1 MSRFPGPERTF
12 DDAVVGAAGTSP
24 TVTVTGA
31 MIDAYADLSGD
42 RTPLHVDEEAARK
55 SHFGGRVAH
64 GLMGLSIAD
73 GLKCQADLRFLPG
86 YSLGW
91 TWDFLA
97 PIRIGDTLHV
107 RFHVA
112 SKRPSKSR
120 PGWGI
125 VVIPTELVNQRGE
138 VVQRGEHRLMI
149 PRGPSAA

>member
-1 MSRFPGPERTF
+1 MNRFPGPEKTW
-12 DDAVVGAAGTSP
+12 DDAVVGETGTSP

-31 MIDAYADLSGD
+31 MIDTYADLSGD
-42 RTPLHVDEEAARK
+42 RTPLHVDEAYAKK

-107 RFHVA
+107 RFSVSSKRA
-112 SKRPSKSR
+112 SKSK

-138 VVQRGEHRLMI
+138 VVQHGEHKLMI
-149 PRGPSAA
+149 PRRPGAT

>member
-1 MSRFPGPERTF
+1 MTITPGPPRYW
-12 DDAVVGAAGTSP
+12 DDARVGDRGASP
-24 TVTVTGA
+24 TVTISGA
-31 MIDAYADLSGD
+31 MIDTYADLSGD
-42 RTPLHVDEEAARK
+42 HTPLHVDEEYAKK

-73 GLKCQADLRFLPG
+73 GLKCQADYRFLPG

-107 RFHVA
+107 TFEVA
-112 SKRPSKSR
+112 SMRASKSK

-125 VVIPTELVNQRGE
+125 VVLPTKLVNQNGE
-138 VVQRGEHRLMI
+138 VVQQGEHKLMI
-149 PRGPSAA
+149 PRRPDAR

>member
-1 MSRFPGPERTF
+1 MTITPGPPRYW
-12 DDAVVGAAGTSP
+12 DDAKVGDRGASP
-24 TVTVTGA
+24 TVTITGA
-31 MIDAYADLSGD
+31 MIDTYADLSGD
-42 RTPLHVDEEAARK
+42 HTPLHVDEEYAKK

-73 GLKCQADLRFLPG
+73 GLKCQADYRFLPG

-107 RFHVA
+107 TFEVA
-112 SKRPSKSR
+112 SMRASKSK

-125 VVIPTELVNQRGE
+125 VVLPTKLVNQNGE
-138 VVQRGEHRLMI
+138 VVQQGEHKLMI
-149 PRGPSAA
+149 PRRPDAR

>member
-1 MSRFPGPERTF
+1 MNRFPGPEKTW
-12 DDAVVGAAGTSP
+12 DDAVVGETGTSP

-31 MIDAYADLSGD
+31 MIDTYADLSGD
-42 RTPLHVDEEAARK
+42 RTPLHVDEESAKR

-107 RFHVA
+107 RFSVSSKRA
-112 SKRPSKSR
+112 SKSK

-138 VVQRGEHRLMI
+138 VVQHGEHKLMI
-149 PRGPSAA
+149 PRRPGAT

>member
-1 MSRFPGPERTF
+1 MTITPGPERYW
-12 DDAVVGAAGTSP
+12 DDAKVGDTGRSP
-24 TVTVTGA
+24 TVTITGA

-42 RTPLHVDEEAARK
+42 RTPLHVDEAYATQ

-97 PIRIGDTLHV
+97 PIRIGDMLHV
-107 RFHVA
+107 RFTVA
-112 SKRPSKSR
+112 RKRPSKRR
-120 PGWGI
+120 PDWGI
-125 VVIPTELVNQRGE
+125 VVIPTELVNQHGD
-138 VVQRGEHRLMI
+138 VVQRGEHKLMI
-149 PRGPSAA
+149 PRRAGAA

>member
-1 MSRFPGPERTF
+1 MSGSGGTEKTW
-12 DDAVVGAAGTSP
+12 DDAVVGETGKSP
-24 TVTVTGA
+24 AVTITGA
-31 MIDAYADLSGD
+31 MIDSYADLSGD
-42 RTPLHVDEEAARK
+42 RTPLHVDEEYAKR

-97 PIRIGDTLHV
+97 PIRIGDALHV
-107 RFHVA
+107 RFTVA
-112 SKRPSKSR
+112 SKRTSKSR
-120 PGWGI
+120 SGWGI

-138 VVQRGEHRLMI
+138 VVQRGTDKIMMLVDK
-149 PRGPSAA
+149 

>member
-1 MSRFPGPERTF
+1 MTITPGPERYW
-12 DDAVVGAAGTSP
+12 DDAKVGDTGRSP
-24 TVTVTGA
+24 TVTITGA

-42 RTPLHVDEEAARK
+42 RTPLHVDEAYATQ

-73 GLKCQADLRFLPG
+73 GLKCQADYRFFPG

-107 RFHVA
+107 IFEVA
-112 SKRPSKSR
+112 SMRASKSR

-125 VVIPTELVNQRGE
+125 VVLPTKLVNQDGH
-138 VVQRGEHRLMI
+138 VVQQGEHKLMV
-149 PRGPSAA
+149 PRRPGAA

>member
-1 MSRFPGPERTF
+1 MTITPGPPRYW
-12 DDAVVGAAGTSP
+12 DDARVGDRGASP
-24 TVTVTGA
+24 TVTITGA
-31 MIDAYADLSGD
+31 MIDTYADLSGD
-42 RTPLHVDEEAARK
+42 HTPLHVDEEYAKK

-73 GLKCQADLRFLPG
+73 GLKCQADYRFLPG

-107 RFHVA
+107 TFEVA
-112 SKRPSKSR
+112 SLRASKSK

-125 VVIPTELVNQRGE
+125 VVLPTKLVNQNGE
-138 VVQRGEHRLMI
+138 VVQQGEHKLMI
-149 PRGPSAA
+149 PRRPDAR